1 MLDIYIYIEYNIQQV
16 NNLIKKRIALM
27 LISISSLFVGL
38 MIYLV
43 FRQNTYLHCYFF
55 AEFCSYAYL
64 NVERNWITDFI
75 RYYLPD
81 FLWAFSF
88 GAALTAV
95 SYSHNRIVLILFSAV
110 SFLIGVLFEFV
121 QYFGIVNGTFDY
133 FDVLMYAVAALTCA
147 AINIKLFK
155 GVN

>member
-1 MLDIYIYIEYNIQQV
+1 ML
-16 NNLIKKRIALM
+16 KKRVILTLLAIFS
-27 LISISSLFVGL
+27 LITGL
-38 MIYLV
+38 LIYL
-43 FRQNTYLHCYFF
+43 FLRKDTYLHGYFS
-55 AEFCSYAYL
+55 AELCNYVYV
-64 NVERNWITDFI
+64 NVKSNILTDFI

-81 FLWAFSF
+81 FLWAFAF

-95 SYSHNRIVLILFSAV
+95 SYSHNRIVIILFSAV

-133 FDVLMYAVAALTCA
+133 FDILMYAVAALTCA

>member
-1 MLDIYIYIEYNIQQV
+1 MLAIFS
-16 NNLIKKRIALM
+16 LIT
-27 LISISSLFVGL
+27 GL
-38 MIYLV
+38 LIYL
-43 FRQNTYLHCYFF
+43 FLRKDTYLHGYFS
-55 AEFCSYAYL
+55 AELCNYVYV
-64 NVERNWITDFI
+64 NVKSNILTDFI

-81 FLWAFSF
+81 FLWAFAF

-95 SYSHNRIVLILFSAV
+95 SYSHNRIVIILFSAV

-133 FDVLMYAVAALTCA
+133 FDILMYAVAALTCA

>member
-1 MLDIYIYIEYNIQQV
+1 ML
-16 NNLIKKRIALM
+16 KKRVILTLLAIFS
-27 LISISSLFVGL
+27 LITGL
-38 MIYLV
+38 LIYL
-43 FRQNTYLHCYFF
+43 FLRKDTYLHGYFS
-55 AEFCSYAYL
+55 ADLCNYVYV
-64 NVERNWITDFI
+64 NVKRNFWTDFI

-81 FLWAFSF
+81 FLWAFAF

-95 SYSHNRIVLILFSAV
+95 SYSHNRIVIILFSAV

-133 FDVLMYAVAALTCA
+133 FDILMYAVAALTCA

>member
-1 MLDIYIYIEYNIQQV
+1 MFLRKD
-16 NNLIKKRIALM
+16 
-27 LISISSLFVGL
+27 
-38 MIYLV
+38 
-43 FRQNTYLHCYFF
+43 TYLHGYFS
-55 AEFCSYAYL
+55 AELCNYVYV
-64 NVERNWITDFI
+64 NVKSNILTDFI

-81 FLWAFSF
+81 FLWAFAF

-95 SYSHNRIVLILFSAV
+95 SYSHNRIVIILFSAV

-133 FDVLMYAVAALTCA
+133 FDILMYAVAALTCA

>member
-1 MLDIYIYIEYNIQQV
+1 ML
-16 NNLIKKRIALM
+16 KKRVILTLLAIFS
-27 LISISSLFVGL
+27 LITGL
-38 MIYLV
+38 LIYL
-43 FRQNTYLHCYFF
+43 FLRKDTYLHGYFS
-55 AEFCSYAYL
+55 AELCNYVYV
-64 NVERNWITDFI
+64 NVKSNILTNFI

-81 FLWAFSF
+81 FLWAFAF

-95 SYSHNRIVLILFSAV
+95 SYSHNRIVIILFSAV

-133 FDVLMYAVAALTCA
+133 FDILMYAVAALTCA

>member
-1 MLDIYIYIEYNIQQV
+1 ML
-16 NNLIKKRIALM
+16 KKRVALTLIA
-27 LISISSLFVGL
+27 IFSLFIGL
-38 MIYLV
+38 IIYLV
-43 FRQNTYLHCYFF
+43 FRQDTYLHRYFS
-55 AEFCSYAYL
+55 AEFYSYVYL

-81 FLWAFSF
+81 FLWAFAF

-95 SYSHNRIVLILFSAV
+95 SYSHNRLVLILFSAV
-110 SFLIGVLFEFV
+110 SFLIGVLFEFM
-121 QYFGIVNGTFDY
+121 QFFGIINGTFDY
-133 FDVLMYAVAALTCA
+133 FDILMYAVAALLGV